1 MTALFYLL
9 SMSGS
14 RFKPLQLLTEINFF
28 KNGGQAQNNR
38 ISRGALVSRAIE
50 DSIRSVFV
58 ASLKMAAFFGFYTYS
73 INCLFSVNIIYLPAI
88 ISALFA
94 VLPLIGTYWFCIPG
108 LLELWL
114 IYDSPVMAILFVIMH
129 LLPYILSVDRSI
141 YSEIKG
147 GHPYLT
153 GLAFAGG
160 VYCLGLEGA
169 IIGPI
174 ILCLFIVIGK
184 IITNTSMSTT
194 SSNNC
199 NISMRNSVS
208 VAGFSQ
214 ILKTPSLEKQTN

>member
-14 RFKPLQLLTEINFF
+14 RFKPLQVLTEINFF
-28 KNGGQAQNNR
+28 KSNQSNR
-38 ISRGALVSRAIE
+38 ISRGQLLSRAIE

-58 ASLKMAAFFGFYTYS
+58 ASLKMAAFFGLYTYS
-73 INCLFSVNIIYLPAI
+73 INCLFGVNIVYLPSI
-88 ISALFA
+88 ISGLFA

-114 IYDSPVMAILFVIMH
+114 IYDSPVLAVLFVIMH
-129 LLPYILSVDRSI
+129 LLPYILSVDKAI

-174 ILCLFIVIGK
+174 ILCLFIVIGR
-184 IITNTSMSTT
+184 IVTT
-194 SSNNC
+194 ATANN
-199 NISMRNSVS
+199 MRNSVS
-208 VAGFSQ
+208 ITGITQV
-214 ILKTPSLEKQTN
+214 LKTPSAEKQT